1 MCKFIHR
8 ILNWAI
14 QFHYPEK
21 VSLSLDAGWFDP
33 ACRTPPVN
41 QEELDRSSCSA
52 ATKTDEGSSVKHK
65 LLTEMQTQKAQC
77 NNTIFSVYSNIPQ
90 KRFVLVRGYSA
101 EKKNVTG
108 DTSLK

>member
-8 ILNWAI
+8 ILNSVGYSI
-14 QFHYPEK
+14 
-21 VSLSLDAGWFDP
+21 SLSRKSLPFAAGWFDP

-90 KRFVLVRGYSA
+90 KRFVLVSGYSA
-101 EKKNVTG
+101 EKK
-108 DTSLK
+108 KCHRRYIP